1 MTSNDRIT
9 PLVNQERENK
19 LVNLSLTPLEEPK
32 VTGLKLDGEIAL
44 YRTDT
49 QEELVL
55 NTIDGNDTIW
65 VVRDIDGWW
74 TLPEIELP
82 NLVRG
87 RGDGSYD
94 ATGRYSE
101 RIITLEG
108 SFLPQGPSG
117 ASTARDS
124 LINILSPLTKG
135 QDAGYLIVDENDG
148 PEYEISGRRLAS
160 FSEIANV
167 VGDGTNVV
175 FTTQE
180 SDHAFIVGDA
190 VSISD
195 VVTDVTDVA
204 NNIVSAFNFSSA
216 EITAISDNT
225 FTVVSSVQETYV
237 SGGEASHNFITY
249 TTSETIPDEDIK
261 IGDYIVSKEYDS
273 PVVVDRSN
281 TSVTVAGA
289 LGVDYISSGG
299 LKKRIRKA
307 SKVRLLSRPVIT
319 SVTPRGRHDFSL
331 ALKAVDPIKYEFIT
345 GDPNGYDTEVLTAG
359 VSGTASATITNSGN
373 EAVPIIIEISQNL
386 VVADSA
392 IGSCPRIQIGS
403 EFIDIVAGTDAN
415 VQLEIDTYNREA
427 LEVTYNGGVV
437 DLVENGRSNLSVLVD
452 WLYLQPGDN
461 TVTLARFPQGTTC
474 TIYYRSGWIG

>member
-1 MTSNDRIT
+1 MTTNDIVT
-9 PLVNQERENK
+9 SSVNQGQQNK

-32 VTGLKLDGEIAL
+32 ITGLKLDGEIAL

-55 NTIDGNDTIW
+55 NTIDGNDTLW
-65 VVRDIDGWW
+65 VTRDLDGWW

-101 RIITLEG
+101 RVITLEG

-117 ASTARDS
+117 ASTARDA
-124 LINILSPLTKG
+124 LINILSPLTKS
-135 QDAGYLIVDENDG
+135 QDAGYLIVSEYGDSIPISDAQEQANAQIVVLSVPDTSGISVDDRVHVSRIEYSDPDG
-148 PEYEISGRRLAS
+148 LVSNYQPDAANNFNST
-160 FSEIANV
+160 SEGFLVTA
-167 VGDGTNVV
+167 VGD
-175 FTTQE
+175 
-180 SDHAFIVGDA
+180 D
-190 VSISD
+190 SITIDRGS
-195 VVTDVTDVA
+195 TLGAYTGA
-204 NNIVSAFNFSSA
+204 SY
-216 EITAISDNT
+216 T
-225 FTVVSSVQETYV
+225 
-237 SGGEASHNFITY
+237 SGGRVR
-249 TTSETIPDEDIK
+249 K
-261 IGDYIVSKEYDS
+261 
-273 PVVVDRSN
+273 VVR
-281 TSVTVAGA
+281 
-289 LGVDYISSGG
+289 
-299 LKKRIRKA
+299 RMA

-331 ALKAVDPIKYEFIT
+331 ALKAVDPIKYEFIA
-345 GDPNGYDTEVLTAG
+345 GDPNGYDTEILTAG

-403 EFIDIVAGTDAN
+403 EYIDIVAGTDAN

-427 LEVTYNGGVV
+427 LKVTYSSGVV
-437 DLVENGRSNLSVLVD
+437 SLVENGRSNLSVLVD

-461 TVTLARFPQGTTC
+461 TVTLARFPQSTTC